1 MAKGL
6 PRSRRRG
13 GVSAPLM
20 RIETRLNNLPI
31 TITDPGGANG
41 YGSADSKLRFPEG
54 NILILGILAYC
65 QFFSTSAGLTAG
77 WSGAVALGTSATSD
91 ATING
96 NEINLLPLTTLNAA
110 TAKLSPLVR
119 MASSSSINGTIID
132 NTNKDV
138 VPYFNLSIDD
148 ATLSAGSTLTA
159 KGFIIALVSVL
170 GDD

>member
-6 PRSRRRG
+6 PRSGKKG
-13 GVSAPLM
+13 GASAPLM
-20 RIETRLNNLPI
+20 RIEKPLDGLSI
-31 TITDPGGANG
+31 AITDPGGANG
-41 YGSADSKLRFPEG
+41 YGNADSKLRFPEG
-54 NILILGILAYC
+54 NILILGMLAYC
-65 QFFSTSAGLTAG
+65 QFFSVSAGLTAG

-110 TAKLSPLVR
+110 TAKLSPIVK

-132 NTNKDV
+132 NTNNDV
-138 VPYFNLSIDD
+138 VPYLNFSIDD